1 MNPKTEG
8 PTEGEEDVLRG
19 GIRRIVLSRETV
31 PRTPQW
37 SRAFRRT
44 LLRLA
49 RRIREAQA
57 RQQAAEDT
65 PTPSSEERNDDQ
77 R

>member
-8 PTEGEEDVLRG
+8 PAEGEEDVLHS

-31 PRTPQW
+31 PRTPRW

-49 RRIREAQA
+49 RTIRDAEARRDA
-57 RQQAAEDT
+57 PENTAT
-65 PTPSSEERNDDQ
+65 PPSEERNDAQ
-77 R
+77 S

>member
-1 MNPKTEG
+1 MNPKNEPLPG
-8 PTEGEEDVLRG
+8 DEEDLLHS

-31 PRTPQW
+31 PRTPRW

-49 RRIREAQA
+49 RRVREAEA
-57 RQQAAEDT
+57 RRETPEDT
-65 PTPSSEERNDDQ
+65 PTPPSEERHDDQ
-77 R
+77 S

>member
-1 MNPKTEG
+1 MNPKTEN
-8 PTEGEEDVLRG
+8 PAEGEEDVLHS

-31 PRTPQW
+31 PRTPRW

-49 RRIREAQA
+49 RTIREAEA
-57 RQQAAEDT
+57 RQETPEDT
-65 PTPSSEERNDDQ
+65 ATSPSEERTDDQ
-77 R
+77 S